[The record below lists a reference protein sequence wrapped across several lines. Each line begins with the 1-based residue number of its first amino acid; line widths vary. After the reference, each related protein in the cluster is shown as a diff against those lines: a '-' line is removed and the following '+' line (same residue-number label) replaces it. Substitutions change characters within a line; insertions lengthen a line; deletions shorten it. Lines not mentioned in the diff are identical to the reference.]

1 MRGEDFEC
9 GPILFEAAGGLRIFP
24 DAQRGTRNRLA
35 RCRQCQPADSP
46 YHGSSFPLMKRISF
60 NPEINLGHVM
70 TTAGFIGSLTVFV
83 LTFAG
88 DFKLI
93 KADVQRHE
101 ATINRLTET
110 ESILA

>member
-1 MRGEDFEC
+1 
-9 GPILFEAAGGLRIFP
+9 
-24 DAQRGTRNRLA
+24 
-35 RCRQCQPADSP
+35 
-46 YHGSSFPLMKRISF
+46 MKRISF

-70 TTAGFIGSLTVFV
+70 TTAGFIGSLTVFG

-110 ESILA
+110 ESILARTQAELATRLTDHISQNQK